1 MAQQSE
7 FKYYITAYTSFSHNH
22 VIAIL
27 SSNEA
32 NYRYEVHQTEQM
44 YSRFEVYSN
53 LKAFQMLREA
63 ADENNGNSF
72 TIEYGSI

>member
-7 FKYYITAYTSFSHNH
+7 LKYYITTYTSFSHNH